1 MGGWKKITSNAKKKN
16 YLSGWFLFWSI
27 EFFTSHFAEV
37 FHFMETKIHHF
48 FWNWKYFSHLNV
60 LICSYESVS
69 QCDKLF
75 WPGFI
80 NPRYL
85 LAFCTSTWV
94 LLITWGQRWAQ
105 ITLFIKTL
113 FFCYSNNDHY
123 LNCIHY
129 LSSEWKKKSHIIWNL
144 YDPAYY

>member
-1 MGGWKKITSNAKKKN
+1 MLCTCIFPWNLLQKVKNSYKINKSIWADERKLHQMPKKKN

-27 EFFTSHFAEV
+27 EFFISHFAEV

-48 FWNWKYFSHLNV
+48 FWNWKYFSHLTV

-105 ITLFIKTL
+105 ITLFIINSFFLL
-113 FFCYSNNDHY
+113 FF
-123 LNCIHY
+123 L
-129 LSSEWKKKSHIIWNL
+129 LFE
-144 YDPAYY
+144 